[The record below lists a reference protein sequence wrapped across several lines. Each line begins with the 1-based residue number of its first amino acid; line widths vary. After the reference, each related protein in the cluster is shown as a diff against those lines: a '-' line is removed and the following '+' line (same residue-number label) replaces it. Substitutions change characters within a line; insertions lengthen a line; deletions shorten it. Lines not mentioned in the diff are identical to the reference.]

1 MNEQQYTKLA
11 KRLIKSPEQ
20 REAVCAA
27 IFTDMSCHAA
37 EIQYNRPMATV
48 KRDVNRINELFEF
61 FQELSVLGELDDCSN
76 SKKE

>member
-1 MNEQQYTKLA
+1 MNKQQYTKLA
-11 KRLIKSPEQ
+11 ERLIKSPEQ

-37 EIQYNRPMATV
+37 EIQYKRPMATV

-61 FQELSVLGELDDCSN
+61 FQELGELDDCSN